1 MLCIIQVN
9 NMYTIIT
16 CIIAAMFV
24 YLCVCICV
32 YDIHTHINVYY
43 VCNIHTTR
51 ASTYTGIC
59 LVGKG
64 IVYDSGGLSIKTPT
78 AGMCGMKMVR

>member
-1 MLCIIQVN
+1 ML
-9 NMYTIIT
+9 Y
-16 CIIAAMFV
+16 
-24 YLCVCICV
+24 
-32 YDIHTHINVYY
+32 IHMLIHI
-43 VCNIHTTR
+43 H
-51 ASTYTGIC
+51 TGIC